1 MSSTNGGSAQGGQ
14 SGSGAAGGAKGEAA
28 GAKGGPMKGTARPSA
43 PMRALP
49 QFRVLLHN
57 DDVNE
62 LRYVV
67 RTIIELTR
75 MDSGRAMQVTVTA
88 HTSGVALVLHTHR
101 ERAELYRE
109 QFAGRGL
116 RVSVEP
122 A

>member
-14 SGSGAAGGAKGEAA
+14 SGSGATGGAAGG
-28 GAKGGPMKGTARPSA
+28 PQKGTAKPSA

-88 HTSGVALVLHTHR
+88 HTSGMCWCCTRTGSGRSCIAGSG
-101 ERAELYRE
+101 RAE
-109 QFAGRGL
+109 A
-116 RVSVEP
+116 
-122 A
+122 